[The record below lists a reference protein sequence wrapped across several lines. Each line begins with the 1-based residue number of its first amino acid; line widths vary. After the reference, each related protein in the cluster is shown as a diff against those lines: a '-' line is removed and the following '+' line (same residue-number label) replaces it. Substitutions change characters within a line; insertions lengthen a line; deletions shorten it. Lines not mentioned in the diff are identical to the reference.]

1 MNAIYS
7 VICRGGGNHNGY
19 LASSAI
25 SQNNKEKEMN
35 AVRSI
40 AVGLLCLAAGVA
52 GAETMKSSLDYVQ
65 DGLVA
70 MWDGYENSGRI
81 DHREAATKWVDLV
94 RGVEIDIP
102 GWVTVEET
110 SLLSYSALSN
120 VSIKTNAIEGLSSS
134 DAAWT
139 IEIVQQSCGWRKT
152 DINYDN
158 LQNVFSTPRGTI
170 GYRQNNAKG
179 FYFYGPSSATQC
191 SLQNW
196 SHATAKVADIHT
208 MTAKLGADQSTSA
221 IWMDAVRDTVSYNA
235 GYTANRPTVFSFF
248 GNLRMDIR
256 VYAIRVYNRE
266 LTPEEMAANHAVDVT
281 RFVDGNY
288 ARDGLYVVG
297 SPEEFGDV
305 EPAYGFLAD
314 LPEMGSFTMTAPAS
328 WTSDD
333 GKTRA
338 SCAGWRLERED
349 GTVTS
354 GDGNSATFDDAAEL
368 KKATL
373 TWCWNVSYKT
383 TASVSG
389 EGGTAEAK
397 QEDVAH
403 GGMARFT
410 ATPKPGYAVAW
421 SGDSLEG
428 TMLGNELVLA
438 NVQGPVE
445 VVATFFEP
453 SPSAG
458 ELKGPYATFAH
469 RTSIVF
475 DGYAGEET
483 LLDFPALV
491 RVSEGSG
498 GFSYAQCVAGGGKD
512 VRFTLADGVELP
524 SEVAVWNPQGES
536 AFWVRLPVL
545 KGRDT
550 RIVMHWGAANP
561 PAREQAGSVWSE
573 DYNGVWAFED
583 EKRVLRDSTRH
594 GQHGSASFDSDRS
607 EGVVGR
613 ARTFVGNFSSTGSSD
628 YALAGHPREDLQF
641 KAPKVTWECWYR
653 RAESTDGKSH
663 VLMCTYRGGYGDCR
677 VAIKDNG
684 LAWLN
689 SQSAVAVASVPP
701 AAPDEWHHV
710 MFTVDGVK
718 AYAYTDGVLTC
729 SRNGFISGSEAWD
742 GWGMK
747 TSPDVGLCFSYL
759 GTLDNF
765 YPYSGQLD
773 EARVSR
779 VCRSKDYALA
789 VYENVA
795 HNDSFLSF
803 ESASNMPHLTVT
815 GDEIPLA
822 EGATSPAYGVY
833 PADMSIDVSAV
844 ATCEQGGVRWV
855 REGYTLSADGKEIA
869 SGDGG
874 AVKVNWP
881 ADSTDVVVRWHW
893 RRQYAVTVAGDESC
907 AVEPEGTDWYDAGTT
922 LAVTATVAG
931 TERAFYAWGGNCP
944 TLEVFNASMVLPV
957 DRPRSVTAI
966 SGKAFHAEAGKDTL
980 IDVLTNGVA
989 AAGEY
994 PAVVLAGPGT
1004 YTFTHAAG
1012 TYALTLDKAIA
1023 LRSTDGSAATVLD
1036 FEARANAYGI
1046 KTTTKGAYVGGFT
1059 LANLY
1064 VTADDWNGANKNGL
1078 FLNPGHAC
1086 DCVVDGMK
1094 EVGNKSAT
1102 ISTAGGWIRN
1112 CKVINTQ
1119 QGTGTRYDGFCVWV
1133 KDTLVES
1140 CVFSNNLTR
1149 GGGVVYM
1156 SNDASGNSTTFRNC
1170 LFVGNTAHVGA
1181 DNGLNGGAI
1190 GIATGTIQGKVPL
1203 IENCLFVDNTI
1214 VETSGR
1220 GGAIYYKD
1228 SANNVMLQVVN
1239 SLFDGNS
1246 VPGGEA
1252 YGLDA
1257 YGSVLFFN
1265 CAGSG
1270 LIPENGSLAAAPV
1283 FRDREGH
1290 DFHVSG
1296 LSPTRDAGG
1305 LVEQALTPGATDF
1318 DGTAR
1323 VKDGRIDIGPYEY
1336 EADVEPFGVN
1346 VAADVVKGT
1355 GSLTVSFTALL
1366 AGDTEGV
1373 TYEWDFGDGTTSDE
1387 AAPVHV
1393 YGSGYFNVSLT
1404 VRNGAD
1410 ETATFAK
1417 EKFVTVIPKVCYVR
1431 PDSENPVDPYMTP
1444 ETAART
1450 LADALVVAADTIN
1463 VDGTVNIPA
1472 SLNVLLPLTICGE
1485 SQETSVLKIGAS
1497 VVLTLTG
1504 RGANLRNLTVQTGS
1518 LSWSDAPVVIK
1529 AGASVTNC
1537 VFTGTEYRAVELQG
1551 GSVVDSIIRNYT
1563 ANRHNYSAG
1572 INVTAGGGVID
1583 RCVFTNNVSGRQ
1595 SYDDVTRSMG
1605 VRIDQKYTPA
1615 TVIRNSL
1622 FANNRGVWTGVP
1634 TNGSNS
1640 TNVCPGAVYTAGN
1653 TLIENCTIANNST
1666 YQSTSRR
1673 TAGIT
1678 VVGTGVEI
1686 VNTISWGTAVTNK
1699 DEQVEN
1705 VVDLYVLDGV
1715 ECDVRNCCMSGLE
1728 SAHGNVAANPKF
1740 RKPEK
1745 DDFRIKSSSPCYN
1758 AGERWDGIETAVDL
1772 DGNPRLRWKRPDMG
1786 CYECQRGGGM
1796 MLLVK

>member
-1 MNAIYS
+1 MKQF
-7 VICRGGGNHNGY
+7 GNFG
-19 LASSAI
+19 SAR
-25 SQNNKEKEMN
+25 KTGRFF
-35 AVRSI
+35 V
-40 AVGLLCLAAGVA
+40 LAAVAVAAGAA
-52 GAETMKSSLDYVQ
+52 GAEMAWETGTYDPATWQPTENNILAGNAPSFTGSYYNESPRTAPSTNPSVLVDGVVPGVSENALWGVGNNQELTWEFEEPVIIESISLFSRWADNGRGGISVASVWVKSSGGDEFV
-65 DGLVA
+65 
-70 MWDGYENSGRI
+70 
-81 DHREAATKWVDLV
+81 
-94 RGVEIDIP
+94 
-102 GWVTVEET
+102 
-110 SLLSYSALSN
+110 
-120 VSIKTNAIEGLSSS
+120 
-134 DAAWT
+134 
-139 IEIVQQSCGWRKT
+139 
-152 DINYDN
+152 
-158 LQNVFSTPRGTI
+158 
-170 GYRQNNAKG
+170 
-179 FYFYGPSSATQC
+179 
-191 SLQNW
+191 
-196 SHATAKVADIHT
+196 
-208 MTAKLGADQSTSA
+208 KLGAPSVSTSGKA
-221 IWMDAVRDTVSYNA
+221 THFATLSDAPGRFLATDVVALRIVFGSQQNSGTGCAEIEAVGFESQALTVCGEPAEY
-235 GYTANRPTVFSFF
+235 
-248 GNLRMDIR
+248 
-256 VYAIRVYNRE
+256 
-266 LTPEEMAANHAVDVT
+266 
-281 RFVDGNY
+281 
-288 ARDGLYVVG
+288 G
-297 SPEEFGDV
+297 SPT
-305 EPAYGFLAD
+305 PAYGVFVN
-314 LPEMGSFTMTAPAS
+314 LPESGSFTATAPAS
-328 WTSDD
+328 WTSEDE
-333 GKTRA
+333 KTQA
-338 SCAGWRLERED
+338 SCAGWRLEQED
-349 GTVTS
+349 GTVTT
-354 GDGNSATFDDAAEL
+354 GDGNTATFENAAVL
-368 KKATL
+368 QKAKL
-373 TWCWNVSYKT
+373 TWCWDVAYKT
-383 TASVSG
+383 TVSASGPGVTAVA
-389 EGGTAEAK
+389 EQETVARGGT
-397 QEDVAH
+397 
-403 GGMARFT
+403 ARFT
-410 ATPKPGYAVAW
+410 ATPEDGYAIVWTSDVFQGAAF
-421 SGDSLEG
+421 
-428 TMLGNELVLA
+428 GNELVLE
-438 NVQGPVE
+438 NVQGPLH
-445 VVATFFEP
+445 VVANVYEP
-453 SPSAG
+453 SSSAG
-458 ELKGPYATFAH
+458 EMSEFYAAFAH
-469 RTSIVF
+469 RTSIAF
-475 DGYAGEET
+475 DGYAGEEP
-483 LLDFPALV
+483 LRDFPALV
-491 RVSEGSG
+491 RVGEGSG

-524 SEVAVWNPQGES
+524 SEVAAWNPSGES

-545 KGRDT
+545 KGKDT

-573 DYNGVWAFED
+573 DYNGVWSFED
-583 EKRVLRDSTRH
+583 EKRALRDSTRH

-641 KAPKVTWECWYR
+641 KAPEVTWECWYR

-718 AYAYTDGVLTC
+718 AYAYTDGVMTC
-729 SRNGFISGSEAWD
+729 YRNNFIPGSENWD

-747 TSPDVGLCFSYL
+747 TMPDVGLCFSYL

-833 PADMSIDVSAV
+833 PADMTVNAT
-844 ATCEQGGVRWV
+844 AAETCEQGGVRWV

-874 AVKVNWP
+874 MVRVNWP
-881 ADSTDVVVRWHW
+881 ANATEVVVRWHW

-907 AVEPEGTDWYDAGTT
+907 AVEPEGTDWYDAGTA

-957 DRPRSVTAI
+957 DGPRSVTAI
-966 SGKAFHAEAGKDTL
+966 SGKAFYAEAGKDTL
-980 IDVLTNGVA
+980 IDALTNDVA
-989 AAGEY
+989 TAGEY

-1012 TYALTLDKAIA
+1012 TYALTLDKSIA

-1064 VTADDWNGANKNGL
+1064 VTADDWNGANKDGL
-1078 FLNPGHAC
+1078 FLNPGHAG

-1094 EVGNKSAT
+1094 EVGNMSAT

-1119 QGTGTRYDGFCVWV
+1119 QGASTRYQGYCVWLR
-1133 KDTLVES
+1133 DTLVES

-1181 DNGLNGGAI
+1181 GGMNGGAI

-1203 IENCLFVDNTI
+1203 IENCLFVDNAV
-1214 VETSGR
+1214 VEASGR
-1220 GGAIYYKD
+1220 GGAIYYQD
-1228 SANNVMLQVVN
+1228 AANNVMLPVVN
-1239 SLFDGNS
+1239 CLFDGNS

-1270 LIPENGSLAAAPV
+1270 ITPENGSLAAAPV

-1346 VAADVVKGT
+1346 FAADVVKGT
-1355 GSLTVSFTALL
+1355 GALTVSFSALL

-1404 VRNGAD
+1404 VRNGAG
-1410 ETATFAK
+1410 ETATFTR

-1450 LADALVVAADTIN
+1450 LADALLVAADTIN
-1463 VDGTVNIPA
+1463 VDGTVDIPA

-1518 LSWSDAPVVIK
+1518 LSWSGAPVVIK
-1529 AGASVTNC
+1529 AGTSVTNC

-1572 INVTAGGGVID
+1572 INVTAGGSVID

-1605 VRIDQKYTPA
+1605 VRIDAKYTPA

-1640 TNVCPGAVYTAGN
+1640 TNVCATAVYTKGN
-1653 TLIENCTIANNST
+1653 TLIENCTIASNST
-1666 YQSTSRR
+1666 YQSTSGL

-1678 VVGTGVEI
+1678 VAGAGVEI
-1686 VNTISWGTAVTNK
+1686 VNTISWGTVVTNK
-1699 DEQVEN
+1699 DVGGVER
-1705 VVDLYVLDGV
+1705 VVDVAVADGV
-1715 ECDVRNCCMSGLE
+1715 ECDVRRSCATGLPSE
-1728 SAHGNVAANPKF
+1728 NHNVSSDPKF
-1740 RKPEK
+1740 CGAAKG
-1745 DDFRIKSSSPCYN
+1745 DFRIRSGSPCFN
-1758 AGERWDGIETAVDL
+1758 AGELRDGMASEVDL
-1772 DGNPRLRWKRPDMG
+1772 DGNPRVRGRRPDMG
-1786 CYECQRGGGM
+1786 CYERPSNFGAM
-1796 MLLVK
+1796 MLVR